1 MAENDDLKT
10 GQIPPAESPGE
21 AGSGSLNRR
30 GFLKKSTLMS
40 APVIMTVV
48 SGPVWA
54 RNCTMSGRLSGNLSD
69 TGEPCA
75 PAACSP
81 GYWKQDQHLGSWSKI
96 PPYTIGSSFN
106 EAFGVAAYPI
116 GVTLLQAIRS
126 EVMPVYPTGACG
138 SSSTKDKIRDAL
150 SLLAFHAVAA
160 LQNSLA
166 LGVLGYAS
174 KASVIAEFQAGFAA
188 YNLCYKQGVVAA
200 KNNLEAP
207 YLNVHFCPFGN
218 DGTLTDQNKNP

>member
-10 GQIPPAESPGE
+10 GQLPLAESSGE
-21 AGSGSLNRR
+21 TENGSLNRR
-30 GFLKKSTLMS
+30 GFLKKSALVS
-40 APVIMTVV
+40 APVIMTVA

-69 TGEPCA
+69 TGDPCA

-81 GYWKQDQHLGSWSKI
+81 GYWKQEQHLGSWSKDL
-96 PPYTIGSSFN
+96 PYTTGSSFN
-106 EAFGVAAYPI
+106 VAFGVAAYPI
-116 GVTLLQAIRS
+116 GATLLQVVRG
-126 EVMPVYPTGACG
+126 EVLPVYPTGGCG
-138 SSSTKDKIRDAL
+138 STTNKDKLREAL
-150 SLLAFHAVAA
+150 AQLAFHAVAA

-166 LGVLGYAS
+166 LGALGYAS
-174 KASVIAEFQAGFAA
+174 KAAVIAEFQAGFAA
-188 YNLCYKQGVVAA
+188 YNSCNKNGVIIA

-207 YLNVHFCPFGN
+207 YLNIHFCPFGN